1 MFATLFGVAFLP
13 PMTSQYRY
21 SVASTL
27 AEANHPVAALPPQW
41 LPVYSYRR
49 KN

>member
-1 MFATLFGVAFLP
+1 MVATLFGAAFLP
-13 PMTSQYRY
+13 LMATQYRY